1 MAKEKNYKSEQAR
14 LNEKKHQFGQP
25 GANRSGNPTAASR
38 MRVFYDWCE
47 NKATLYELKAYARD
61 DKNPA
66 TRRRFV
72 RALMKCERVQDFFDL
87 TNQTHGQPKQVVE
100 FQELP
105 PIDMS
110 VFGVK
115 TKEDTEKPE

>member
-1 MAKEKNYKSEQAR
+1 MAKEKNYRSEQAR

-25 GANRSGNPTAASR
+25 DANRRGNPTAASR
-38 MRVFYDWCE
+38 MRAFYDWCE
-47 NKATLYELKAYARD
+47 NKATLDELKAYARD
-61 DKNPA
+61 ENNPA

-105 PIDMS
+105 SIDMS

-115 TKEDTEKPE
+115 QKEDEEKE